1 MFHKGDGHVWPEKPT
16 LMERHERQG
25 NLRQT
30 SVFISP
36 FLIAC
41 KAIAQRLVPVN
52 KPLAIYY
59 PSFYFV

>member
-16 LMERHERQG
+16 LMERHERQCKVK
-25 NLRQT
+25 L
-30 SVFISP
+30 VFFMSP

-41 KAIAQRLVPVN
+41 KGIVQGLVPVY
-52 KPLAIYY
+52 KPIVIYY

>member
-1 MFHKGDGHVWPEKPT
+1 MTGQEFTQILKEVFV
-16 LMERHERQG
+16 MERHERQ
-25 NLRQT
+25 RKDKHT

-36 FLIAC
+36 FRIAC

-52 KPLAIYY
+52 KPLFY